1 MLIPAPKTEE
11 EELGGEDEDG
21 EVKPS
26 CLARRSR
33 SSHRLLREQL
43 QVNWGFGV
51 TLLQSALFKGL
62 V

>member
-1 MLIPAPKTEE
+1 M
-11 EELGGEDEDG
+11 
-21 EVKPS
+21 KPS